1 MSRLN
6 RKDFKNLLT
15 EWNQNFINERF
26 SDKIQPKLQNI
37 VKTRFP
43 IKVVCINNGFELKKM
58 LIEKNIT
65 VEDTG
70 AGTSY
75 FEKNK
80 NNNNVL
86 TLLANENKINFSSD
100 EEIILLFQSFKDD
113 NPTIIVDTSTGDQV
127 YSNVDNKLESVIPW
141 VFHDIYHDV
150 LESHLVARN
159 RYVEDNPFSTNPEYL
174 ESFYGD
180 YREFEKSE
188 LETKEITSEYIPLD
202 EEDLTEEMVRFF
214 TKINFTP
221 FVGNHDIP
229 ASIFS
234 FCVTK
239 LASVD
244 EIDNLELSEKTKKL
258 LKKFYYDSQTAI
270 ESVIKSYKNKFIL
283 FHRNNENEF
292 TA

>member
-1 MSRLN
+1 MSKLN
-6 RKDFKNLLT
+6 RREFKELLT
-15 EWNQNFINERF
+15 EWKRNFINEKF
-26 SDKIQPKLQNI
+26 SEKIQRHLKDV
-37 VKTRFP
+37 VKTIFP
-43 IKVVCINNGFELKKM
+43 IKVICINNGFELKSILK
-58 LIEKNIT
+58 EKN
-65 VEDTG
+65 VDVDDTG

-80 NNNNVL
+80 INNDIL
-86 TLLANENKINFSSD
+86 TSLSNENKIDFASN
-100 EEIILLFQSFKDD
+100 EEATLLYQSFYDS
-113 NPTIIVDTSTGDQV
+113 NPTIIVDTSKGDQV
-127 YSNVDNKLESVIPW
+127 YSNLDNKLESVIPW
-141 VFHDIYHDV
+141 VFHDLYHDL

-159 RYVEDNPFSTNPEYL
+159 RYVEGNPFTENPEYL

-180 YREFEKSE
+180 YREFDKSE
-188 LETKEITSEYIPLD
+188 IESKEITSEYIPLD
-202 EEDLTEEMVRFF
+202 EEDLSEEMVRFF

-239 LASVD
+239 LSNVN
-244 EIDNLELSEKTKKL
+244 EIDNLELSEKTKEQ
-258 LKKFYYDSQTAI
+258 LKKFYDHSQTAI
-270 ESVIKSYKNKFIL
+270 KSVIKSYKNKFII

>member
-1 MSRLN
+1 MMN
-6 RKDFKNLLT
+6 RKEFKNLLT

-26 SDKIQPKLQNI
+26 SDKFQNKLQN
-37 VKTRFP
+37 VVRTRLP
-43 IKVVCINNGFELKKM
+43 IKVICINNGFELKKL
-58 LIEKNIT
+58 LIQEKIN

-80 NNNNVL
+80 ANNNIL
-86 TLLANENKINFSSD
+86 TTLINENKINFASD
-100 EEIILLFQSFKDD
+100 QEVILLAESFKDS
-113 NPTIIVDTSTGDQV
+113 NPTIIVDVSIGDQV
-127 YSNVDNKLESVIPW
+127 YSDIDSEIESVIPW
-141 VFHDIYHDV
+141 VFHDIFHDI

-159 RYVEDNPFSTNPEYL
+159 RYIEDNPFTKNPEYL
-174 ESFYGD
+174 ERFYGD
-180 YREFEKSE
+180 YREFDESEIKS
-188 LETKEITSEYIPLD
+188 KEISSEYMPLH

-229 ASIFS
+229 PSIFS
-234 FCVTK
+234 FCITK
-239 LASVD
+239 LSSKD
-244 EIDNLELSEKTKKL
+244 EIDDLELSEKTKEQ
-258 LKKFYYDSQTAI
+258 LKKFYDDSRIGI
-270 ESVIKSYKNKFIL
+270 EKVIESYKNKFIL

>member
-1 MSRLN
+1 M
-6 RKDFKNLLT
+6 LL
-15 EWNQNFINERF
+15 I
-26 SDKIQPKLQNI
+26 
-37 VKTRFP
+37 
-43 IKVVCINNGFELKKM
+43 
-58 LIEKNIT
+58 
-65 VEDTG
+65 
-70 AGTSY
+70 
-75 FEKNK
+75 
-80 NNNNVL
+80 
-86 TLLANENKINFSSD
+86 
-100 EEIILLFQSFKDD
+100 QSFKDF
-113 NPTIIVDTSTGDQV
+113 NPTIIVDISTGDQV
-127 YSNVDNKLESVIPW
+127 YTNIDNKLESVIPW

-150 LESHLVARN
+150 LESHLVAIN
-159 RYVEDNPFSTNPEYL
+159 KHVEDNPFSMNPEYL

-180 YREFEKSE
+180 YREFDKTE

-239 LASVD
+239 LSSQN
-244 EIDNLELSEKTKKL
+244 EIDNLDLSAKTKEKL
-258 LKKFYYDSQTAI
+258 KEFYKDSHVAIKK
-270 ESVIKSYKNKFIL
+270 VIQSYKNKFIL